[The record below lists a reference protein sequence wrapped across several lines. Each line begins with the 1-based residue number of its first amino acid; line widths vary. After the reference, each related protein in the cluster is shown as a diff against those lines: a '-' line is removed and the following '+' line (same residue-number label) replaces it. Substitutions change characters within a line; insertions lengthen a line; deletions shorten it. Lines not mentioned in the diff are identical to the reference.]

1 VAVNA
6 FTLSSQPFCR
16 LRQTAC
22 VALQLLLDE
31 AVDFHEF
38 EGVGRRAADCHKGIA
53 HELPDMTGAEP
64 GWQEPP
70 EERARE
76 SSLETLRRY
85 AETIPGQN
93 EYQRRFMTVRSEPAT
108 AVFDL
113 YAFDSADALG
123 NSRQHALSKICHGP
137 SPRSD
142 DAHQCPLST
151 SVLIGSS
158 NAWIR
163 NSMACTRPTASIA

>member
-1 VAVNA
+1 MSSSKGVAVNA

-93 EYQRRFMTVRSEPAT
+93 EYQRRFMTVRS
-108 AVFDL
+108 
-113 YAFDSADALG
+113 
-123 NSRQHALSKICHGP
+123 
-137 SPRSD
+137 
-142 DAHQCPLST
+142 
-151 SVLIGSS
+151 
-158 NAWIR
+158 
-163 NSMACTRPTASIA
+163 